1 MIKNRKILL
10 KILIIILL
18 GIVINCNKSFA
29 KILEIDWNKIE
40 FYIPEVEEQL
50 QEIKDGVYTVACAK
64 DNNYVLDIAWNS
76 LDWGGN
82 LQICKR
88 NGGSNQKFYISYEG
102 EGYYKIA
109 NVSSALII
117 DVEESK
123 KENGTNIRQWEDNG
137 ADAQRFKII
146 KNDDGTYNFIA
157 KCSDKA
163 LDVNGGI
170 FEEGTNIQQWEYI
183 NSDAQKF
190 NLEETEFL
198 PEGIVSIKKATN
210 YDISLDIDNT
220 TPEEGE
226 QLQIWQENGSL
237 AQRFGIHRVGENEVR
252 IRTVASGGW
261 LTAKGSKVV
270 QSGNSKTPVS
280 NANTW
285 EVSWN
290 SGIILK
296 NKENDLYLDIKGDS
310 EKNGTKVQVSEKT
323 ENQTSQRFLV
333 NKEHFIEDGWYE
345 ITSALGTTLDLDHAG
360 SDWGANI
367 LTWEKN
373 DQNNQKF
380 NIKYT
385 DEGYLIYSMYGLPIE
400 VKDGKE
406 HNGANVQQWEE
417 NGDLCQKWW
426 PKLLDGGYIG
436 FKNAKTGK
444 YLDVADASAE
454 LGANVQQWEE
464 NGSKAQMW
472 KLTPT
477 EFTSGWFSQNGVM
490 YCADP
495 VTGELVKNCTRV
507 DPMMTDPSQY
517 GSIYDFDSEGRATW
531 HLPTEADI
539 TTGIG
544 PSAPIP
550 QLVGDQRQRTLQLAL
565 SRIGCPYKL
574 LEAPTGFVCDGL
586 TAWCITNATGIKF
599 KDTNRLDDQDMSWQ
613 HKYIREHNGLK
624 TDISQ
629 LKAGDIM
636 FWGDSGRIENHATYG
651 ARHISIY
658 YHDGIMIHAADPTH
672 GVCEGRVQD
681 EINAFGDLIDFGS
694 PYTDTSKCEIH
705 S

>member
-1 MIKNRKILL
+1 MSKKRKILF
-10 KILIIILL
+10 KILIILML
-18 GIVINCNKSFA
+18 VIVINCNVSFA
-29 KILEIDWNKIE
+29 KILEIDWNKLE
-40 FYIPEVEEQL
+40 FYIPDVVEKT
-50 QEIKDGVYTVACAK
+50 QEIKDGVYTIACAK

-82 LQICKR
+82 LQICNR

-109 NVSSALII
+109 SVNSALIL
-117 DVEESK
+117 DVENGAE
-123 KENGTNIRQWEDNG
+123 ENGTNIRQWEDNG
-137 ADAQRFKII
+137 ADAQRFKVV

-170 FEEGTNIQQWEYI
+170 FEEGINVQQWEYI

-210 YDISLDIDNT
+210 YDISLDINNT
-220 TPEEGE
+220 TSEEGE

-426 PKLLDGGYIG
+426 PKLLDGGYIS

-464 NGSKAQMW
+464 NTSKAQMW

-477 EFTSGWFSQNGVM
+477 EFTSGWFSQNGAM
-490 YCADP
+490 YCVDP
-495 VTGELVKNCTRV
+495 ITGELVKNCTRV
-507 DPMMTDPSQY
+507 DPMMTDPAQF

-531 HLPTEADI
+531 HLPTVDDLPGG
-539 TTGIG
+539 TG

-629 LKAGDIM
+629 LKAGDII
-636 FWGDSGRIENHATYG
+636 FWGDPALIENHATYG

-658 YHDGIMIHAADPTH
+658 YHDGIMIHAADEAH

-694 PYTDTSKCEIH
+694 PYIDTSKCEIH